1 MKQPDAKRH
10 FIISVIKSI
19 VIIIGFCFLPHE
31 IVVAMIIL
39 VGAEMIGV
47 VEEMV

>member
-1 MKQPDAKRH
+1 MVLEDVSSQDEEPP
-10 FIISVIKSI
+10 SSL
-19 VIIIGFCFLPHE
+19 LPHE

-47 VEEMV
+47 LEEMV